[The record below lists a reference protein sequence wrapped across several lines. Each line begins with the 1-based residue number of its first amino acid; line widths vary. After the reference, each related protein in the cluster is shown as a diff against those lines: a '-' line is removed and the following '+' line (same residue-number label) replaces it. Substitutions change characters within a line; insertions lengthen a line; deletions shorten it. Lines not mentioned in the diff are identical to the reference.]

1 MNPVNRFFTI
11 TFINRKT
18 TDNQA
23 NKLMAWLLAVSGS
36 LECTPDLALHFLDDM
51 LNMLSLPGLRHVWN
65 LQGNQNKPSYLDDRD
80 NVSRS

>member
-23 NKLMAWLLAVSGS
+23 NKLMAWLLAVRGS

-51 LNMLSLPGLRHVWN
+51 LNML
-65 LQGNQNKPSYLDDRD
+65 D
-80 NVSRS
+80 VSIVVKTDLVTEKYVQRYGTAGREE